1 MEDALKYRILNIDGT
16 LSSKIFTLVEYQTNQ
31 KAILRSVVDN
41 KDISV
46 HKNRIVPF
54 EDIDRA
60 LCIVSGG
67 IDLVICPRCLGIT
80 NKEFNIDTFVCERG
94 CGTYQY
100 HSLDSD
106 SSLVRSTKIMNQ
118 KSKNIFDLEAIGIY
132 KSMVVYSKTNKF
144 NHPSIDSRSIII
156 LHKSEKPRKMQF
168 NIYNNSLGKKSGSL
182 PLEAFDKN
190 EAPPG
195 KCPWST
201 IANVEAEIKR
211 LVDDGYQQIL

>member
-1 MEDALKYRILNIDGT
+1 MNYRILNIDGT
-16 LSSKIFTLVEYQTNQ
+16 LSSKIFTLVEYQNNQ
-31 KAILRSVVDN
+31 KAILRSIVDN

-54 EDIDRA
+54 EDVDRA

-80 NKEFNIDTFVCERG
+80 NKEFGIDTFVCEQG
-94 CGTYQY
+94 CGSYQF

-106 SSLVRSTKIMNQ
+106 SSAVRSTKIMNQ
-118 KSKNIFDLEAIGIY
+118 KSKNIFDLEAVGVY

-156 LHKSEKPRKMQF
+156 LHNSDKPRKMQF
-168 NIYNNSLGKKSGSL
+168 NIYNNSLGKKSGAL
-182 PLEAFDKN
+182 PLDAFNKN
-190 EAPPG
+190 EPPSG

-201 IANVEAEIKR
+201 IANVDAEVKR
-211 LVDDGYQQIL
+211 LLEDGYQQIL